1 MKIIFLD
8 IDYVVNCMSTKE
20 RAPSGVIGVEQRL
33 IAYIKEIV
41 DATDATGAKIVLSST
56 WRKDWAFN
64 LLNGKDWD
72 YLREEFAKQ
81 NLYFFDYTPIRSDS
95 HRGREIKE
103 WLESTDYTVRS
114 YVIIDDEMFDI
125 KDLHE
130 GHMVQTSFNDGINPY
145 AVKMAIEI
153 LAKEDNPYGD
163 VL

>member
-41 DATDATGAKIVLSST
+41 DATGAKIVLSST

-72 YLREEFAKQ
+72 YLREEFAEQ

-103 WLESTDYTVRS
+103 WLESTDYNVRS

-163 VL
+163 AV

>member
-20 RAPSGVIGVEQRL
+20 RAPSGVIGVERRL

-41 DATDATGAKIVLSST
+41 DATGAKIVLSST

-103 WLESTDYTVRS
+103 WLESTDYNVRS

>member
-41 DATDATGAKIVLSST
+41 DATGAKIVLSST

-64 LLNGKDWD
+64 LLNSKDWD

-103 WLESTDYTVRS
+103 WLENTDYNIRS
-114 YVIIDDEMFDI
+114 YVIISDEMFDI

>member
-41 DATDATGAKIVLSST
+41 DATGAKIVLSST
-56 WRKDWAFN
+56 WRKDWVLN
-64 LLNGKDWD
+64 LFNGKDWD
-72 YLREEFAKQ
+72 YLCEEFAKQ
-81 NLYFFDYTPIRSDS
+81 NLYFFDYTSIRSDS
-95 HRGREIKE
+95 HRGKEIKE
-103 WLESTDYTVRS
+103 WLENTSYDVSS

-125 KDLHE
+125 KDLHK
-130 GHMVQTSFNDGINPY
+130 GHMVQTSFNDGIQLG
-145 AVKMAIEI
+145 AVKVAIEI

-163 VL
+163 AV

>member
-41 DATDATGAKIVLSST
+41 DATGAKIVLSST

-72 YLREEFAKQ
+72 YLRGEFAKQ

-103 WLESTDYTVRS
+103 WLESTDYNVRS

>member
-8 IDYVVNCMSTKE
+8 IDGVVNCWYTRE
-20 RAPSGVIGVEQRL
+20 HAPSGLIGVEQRL

-41 DATDATGAKIVLSST
+41 DATGAKIVLSST
-56 WRKDWAFN
+56 WREDWVFN

-72 YLREEFAKQ
+72 YLCEEFAKQ

-95 HRGREIKE
+95 HRGKEIKE
-103 WLESTDYTVRS
+103 WLENTSYDVSS

-130 GHMVQTSFNDGINPY
+130 GHMVQTSSNDGINPY

-153 LAKEDNPYGD
+153 LTKEDNPYGD
-163 VL
+163 AM

>member
-8 IDYVVNCMSTKE
+8 IDGVVNCWNTKE
-20 RAPSGVIGVEQRL
+20 RAPSKVVGVEQRL

-41 DATDATGAKIVLSST
+41 DATGTKVVLSST
-56 WRKDWAFN
+56 WRKDWVLN
-64 LLNGKDWD
+64 LFNGKDWD
-72 YLREEFAKQ
+72 YLCEEFAKQ

-95 HRGREIKE
+95 HRGKEIKE
-103 WLESTDYTVRS
+103 WLENTSYDVSS

-130 GHMVQTSFNDGINPY
+130 GHMVQTSFNDGIQPG
-145 AVKMAIEI
+145 AVKVAIEI

-163 VL
+163 AV